1 MYSGIDWQRLE
12 SRAIMTLAFVPE
24 HLEKL
29 EKAFFQNIERHDD
42 CEYGSIGLDCK
53 RPFGNSDVEGDILE
67 IIEVEMT
74 GNDGYEKCW
83 SSDQRE
89 YAAGLYDALAPWLR
103 NKYGK

>member
-1 MYSGIDWQRLE
+1 MI
-12 SRAIMTLAFVPE
+12 LAFVPE

-67 IIEVEMT
+67 IIGVEMA
-74 GNDGYEKCW
+74 GDDGDGPCW
-83 SSDQRE
+83 SSGQRE
-89 YAAGLYDALAPWLR
+89 YAAGLYDELAPWIR
-103 NKYGK
+103 AKYGK